1 MPETSHPGIF
11 SGIKVLAAVRVLA
24 APFATYQLALHGA
37 DVLTIE
43 NPQEH
48 DSMRTSAGDHGS
60 ELNRQ
65 RMGTGFLAQN
75 SNKRAIT
82 LNLSVPEGQAIFRR
96 LAKDA
101 DVVVENLIAGT
112 MSRYGLGYED
122 LKVLNPRLVYCS
134 VTGFGQTGPYA
145 KKAAIDMAIQ
155 AAGGI
160 MSVTGTEETG
170 PLKVGFTVVDYT
182 TGYAAALAI
191 VSALYH
197 RAMTGEGQH
206 IDVAMLDT
214 ALAMNSAST
223 AKAATLGRLSKL
235 AGNGSGYGGFVT
247 DVFRCKEGQLSIAT
261 STALRRQKMYKA
273 IGREDIPLDP
283 RFATPDLC
291 RANYGELYAEIE
303 RTLMTRTAIE
313 WEDIILAGG
322 AAAMA
327 VRDMNQAV
335 SHPQIQHRGF
345 LHRFEHDA
353 SLDATVAVPKAPYQF
368 SATPGGI
375 HSMPPRFGQHTDA
388 VLQELGYSADQIADL
403 RKTGVV

>member
-1 MPETSHPGIF
+1 MPHQGIF

-24 APFATYQLALHGA
+24 APFATYQLALQGA

-43 NPQEH
+43 NPKEQ
-48 DSMRTSAGDHGS
+48 DSMRTAASDHGT

-65 RMGTGFLAQN
+65 QMGTGFLAQN
-75 SNKRAIT
+75 SNKRAMT
-82 LNLSVPEGQAIFRR
+82 LNLASPEGQEIFRQ
-96 LAKDA
+96 LAREA

-112 MSRYGLGYED
+112 MPRYGLGYDD
-122 LKVLNPRLVYCS
+122 LKILNPDLIYCS

-145 KKAAIDMAIQ
+145 RKAAIDMAIQ
-155 AAGGI
+155 AASGM
-160 MSVTGTEETG
+160 MSMTGTPETG
-170 PLKVGFTVVDYT
+170 PLKVGFTAVDYT

-214 ALAMNSAST
+214 ALAMNSVNT
-223 AKAATLGRLSKL
+223 TRAATTGKVSKL
-235 AGNGSGYGGFVT
+235 AGNGSGHGGFIT
-247 DVFRCKEGQLSIAT
+247 DVFRCKEGKLSIAT
-261 STALRRQKMYKA
+261 STALRRQKLYKA

-291 RANYGELYAEIE
+291 RENYGELYAEIE
-303 RTLMTRTAIE
+303 NTLMARTAIE
-313 WEDIILAGG
+313 WEDIILASG

-335 SHPQIQHRGF
+335 SHPQIEHRGF
-345 LHRFEHDA
+345 LHRFEHDP
-353 SLDATVAVPKAPYQF
+353 SLDAAITVPKAPYQF

-375 HSMPPRFGQHTDA
+375 RSLPPRFGQHTDE
-388 VLQELGYSADQIADL
+388 VLDKLGYSAERIAEL
-403 RKTGVV
+403 RRSGII

>member
-1 MPETSHPGIF
+1 MRMPHQGIF

-24 APFATYQLALHGA
+24 APFATYQLALQGA

-43 NPQEH
+43 NPKEH
-48 DSMRTSAGDHGS
+48 DSMRTAAGDHGT
-60 ELNRQ
+60 ELNAQ

-82 LNLSVPEGQAIFRR
+82 LNLSAPEGQAIFRQ
-96 LAKDA
+96 LAAEA

-112 MSRYGLGYED
+112 MPRYGLGYED
-122 LKVLNPRLVYCS
+122 LKKLNPKLIYCS

-160 MSVTGTEETG
+160 MSMSGTPESG

-197 RAMTGEGQH
+197 RAMTDEGQH
-206 IDVAMLDT
+206 IDIAMLDT
-214 ALAMNSAST
+214 ALAMNSASV
-223 AKAATLGRLSKL
+223 ARAATLGRLSTL
-235 AGNGSGYGGFVT
+235 AGNGSGHGGFIT
-247 DVFRCKEGQLSIAT
+247 DVFRCKEGQLSIAA
-261 STALRRQKMYKA
+261 STALRRQKLYKS
-273 IGREDIPLDP
+273 IDREDIPLDP
-283 RFATPDLC
+283 RFATIELC
-291 RANYGELYAEIE
+291 RENYDALYAEIE
-303 RTLMTRTAIE
+303 KTLMAKTAIE
-313 WEDIILAGG
+313 WEDIILSGG

-327 VRDMNQAV
+327 VRDLNQALA
-335 SHPQIQHRGF
+335 HPQIEHRGF
-345 LHRFEHDA
+345 IHRFERDA
-353 SLDATVAVPKAPYQF
+353 SLDASIAVPKAPYQF

-375 HSMPPRFGQHTDA
+375 HSPPPRFGQHTDA
-388 VLQELGYSADQIADL
+388 VLGELGYSAGQIAEL

>member
-1 MPETSHPGIF
+1 MRMPHQGIF

-24 APFATYQLALHGA
+24 APFATYQLALQGA

-43 NPQEH
+43 NPKEH
-48 DSMRTSAGDHGS
+48 DSMRTAAGDHGT
-60 ELNRQ
+60 ELNAQ
-65 RMGTGFLAQN
+65 RMGIGFLAQN

-82 LNLSVPEGQAIFRR
+82 LNLSAPEGQSIFRQ
-96 LAKDA
+96 LAAEA

-112 MSRYGLGYED
+112 MPRYGLGYED
-122 LKVLNPRLVYCS
+122 LKKLNPKLIYCS

-160 MSVTGTEETG
+160 MSMSGTPESG

-206 IDVAMLDT
+206 IDIAMLDT
-214 ALAMNSAST
+214 ALAMNSASV
-223 AKAATLGRLSKL
+223 ARAATLGRLSTL
-235 AGNGSGYGGFVT
+235 AGNGSGHGGFIT
-247 DVFRCKEGQLSIAT
+247 DVFRCKEGQLSIAA
-261 STALRRQKMYKA
+261 STALRRQKLYKS
-273 IGREDIPLDP
+273 IDREDIPLDP
-283 RFATPDLC
+283 RFATIELC
-291 RANYGELYAEIE
+291 RENYDALYAEIE
-303 RTLMTRTAIE
+303 KTLMAKTAIE
-313 WEDIILAGG
+313 WEDIILSGG

-327 VRDMNQAV
+327 VRDLNQALA
-335 SHPQIQHRGF
+335 HPQIEHRGF
-345 LHRFEHDA
+345 IHRFERDA
-353 SLDATVAVPKAPYQF
+353 SLDASIAVPKAPYQF

-375 HSMPPRFGQHTDA
+375 HSPPPRFGQHTDA
-388 VLQELGYSADQIADL
+388 VLGELGYSAGQIAEL